1 MKMMGQS
8 TLKSSIKITN
18 IGRKE
23 EGIQTLNVESRPGL
37 QISGSVPSPIFLLGE
52 QGTRKHKEQIYHF
65 NRIFERAMKRLESSL
80 DVREE
85 DKVNI
90 WRFVDHLLAKG
101 VSKARAA
108 KYIYHLVVL
117 ARATDKPFESLGR
130 RDVERLVSW
139 INASDYSE
147 NTKRD
152 YKIVL
157 KKFYQWLR
165 GCNEEEHEYPEE
177 VKWIKTRLKR
187 RRLLPQAL
195 LTPEEVKKLVKAA
208 ENPRDKAFILTHYE
222 SGCRIGETLSLR
234 IVNVNF
240 DKYGAVLIVDG
251 KTGPRRVRVIAAAP
265 ALVSWLSKD

>member
-1 MKMMGQS
+1 
-8 TLKSSIKITN
+8 
-18 IGRKE
+18 
-23 EGIQTLNVESRPGL
+23 
-37 QISGSVPSPIFLLGE
+37 
-52 QGTRKHKEQIYHF
+52 
-65 NRIFERAMKRLESSL
+65 MKRLESSL
-80 DVREE
+80 DVRDE
-85 DKVNI
+85 DKADVL
-90 WRFVDHLLAKG
+90 RFVDHLLAKG
-101 VSKARAA
+101 VSKARAV

-117 ARATDKPFESLGR
+117 ARVTDKPFESLGR

-195 LTPEEVKKLVKAA
+195 LTPEEVKRLVNAA

-234 IVNVNF
+234 I
-240 DKYGAVLIVDG
+240 I
-251 KTGPRRVRVIAAAP
+251 
-265 ALVSWLSKD
+265 